1 MLFQNSACITISF
14 MEIHFKM
21 NPTYFISFSAE
32 ICLVITL
39 ILLFL
44 IELVQPNS
52 KWLYKISVSGLIIA
66 FLSLSFQTF
75 YSTNSVIFNYT
86 INGFNTL
93 FKVLLTLASLLCL
106 LISQNYI
113 ICSGLV
119 LSEFLIFYINAII
132 SSLFLCDANDLIT
145 LFVAIESLSLSSYLL
160 SGYSK
165 LDIRSNEAVMKYFL
179 LGSASSAIIAYGFSW
194 LYGLS
199 QGQIQF
205 YEIFLALSQEE
216 LNNFLAIGM
225 TLIFIIVG
233 ISFKLGIV
241 PFHQWSPDVYEGSPI
256 PVVAF
261 FSVVSKIA
269 AFVLCIRVLSLLF
282 PLDVVNWRPI
292 LSFLAAMTMIVGNL
306 IALTQTNIKRL
317 LAYSSIS
324 QAGYLMIAIIY
335 GPSLGYTPTII
346 YLLIYIF
353 MNIGAFGS
361 IILLTLKTGT
371 DQIRDFKGLYFKD
384 PILTISLTICLLSL
398 AGIPPFAGFFSKLYL
413 FFLGWKVE
421 LYWLVYIGL
430 ITSVISIYYYLRV
443 IKILIT
449 PEKQDQS
456 LYVST
461 YQTVAFNFIPNN
473 SIEMSIRICVIF
485 STILGFVLSPLI
497 QVTQISLGFS

>member
-1 MLFQNSACITISF
+1 
-14 MEIHFKM
+14 MEIHLQM

-32 ICLVITL
+32 ICLVVTL
-39 ILLFL
+39 LLLFL
-44 IELVQPNS
+44 IELIKPNS
-52 KWLYKISVSGLIIA
+52 KWLLKISASGLAIA
-66 FLSLSFQTF
+66 FLSLSFQTL
-75 YSTNSVIFNYT
+75 YSSNTIILNYSISGLNTIF
-86 INGFNTL
+86 
-93 FKVLLTLASLLCL
+93 KALLTLASLLCL

-113 ICSGLV
+113 TCSGLV
-119 LSEFLIFYINAII
+119 LSEFLIFFINAVI
-132 SSLFLCDANDLIT
+132 SSLFLCGANDLIT
-145 LFVAIESLSLSSYLL
+145 LFVALESLSLSSYLL

-165 LDIRSNEAVMKYFL
+165 LDIRSNEAIMKYFL

-199 QGQIQF
+199 QGEVEF
-205 YEIFLALSQEE
+205 SKIFFGLSLFVDNSLSINIAL
-216 LNNFLAIGM
+216 I
-225 TLIFIIVG
+225 LILVG

-241 PFHQWSPDVYEGSPI
+241 PFHQWSPDVYEGSPT

-269 AFVLCIRVLSLLF
+269 AFVLCIKVLNFIF
-282 PLDVVNWRPI
+282 PLDTVNCKPI
-292 LSFLAAMTMIVGNL
+292 LSALAAMTMIGGNL

-335 GPSLGYTPTII
+335 GPSIGYVPTII
-346 YLLIYIF
+346 YLFIYIF

-384 PILTISLTICLLSL
+384 PILTICLTICLLSL

-413 FFLGWKVE
+413 FFLGWKDH
-421 LYWLVYIGL
+421 LYWLIYIGL

-443 IKILIT
+443 IKVLIT
-449 PEKQDQS
+449 PEKKDQS
-456 LYVST
+456 LYVRT
-461 YQTVAFNFIPNN
+461 YQTLSLTLIPHN
-473 SIEMSIRICVIF
+473 SLEMTIRICVIG
-485 STILGFVLSPLI
+485 STILGFILSPLI
-497 QVTQISLGFS
+497 NLTQISLGTN